1 MGAELISFLL
11 ETRYGMVSLGGL
23 FRIVRPVNSAMM
35 GFAVLVGAAIG
46 GGSLLPSSA
55 QELALAFLAGF
66 FLSGSA
72 MAVNDYYDREIDAIN
87 EPGRPIPSG
96 AVSPGEA
103 LAVMGIFSVLGLGSA
118 WFTSP
123 GNLAIAV
130 LAWVGMMVYSTVG
143 KRTGLPGNLIVS
155 GCIAL
160 PFVYGGVI
168 GGEAGMGQSLLF
180 ALISFLANTGR
191 EVTKG
196 IVDVDGDRSS
206 GIRTVAVSGGPAV
219 AAWVSVACYL
229 SAVVVSVAPVYLR
242 LVSAWY
248 VPFVAV
254 TDLGLIYLSV
264 SLLREP
270 SRENSRTV
278 KNRVLPL
285 MLSGLFGFL
294 LGSLL

>member
-1 MGAELISFLL
+1 
-11 ETRYGMVSLGGL
+11 MVSPGGL

-46 GGSLLPSSA
+46 GRSLLPSST
-55 QELALAFLAGF
+55 QEMALAFMAGF

-103 LAVMGIFSVLGLGSA
+103 MAVTGVFSVLGLGSA
-118 WFTSP
+118 WLTSP
-123 GNLAIAV
+123 SNLAIAV
-130 LAWVGMMVYSTVG
+130 LAWIGMMVYSTVG

-168 GGEAGMGQSLLF
+168 GGETGLSHSLLF
-180 ALISFLANTGR
+180 ALVAFLANTGR

-196 IVDVDGDRSS
+196 IVDIEGDEAA
-206 GIRTVAVSGGPAV
+206 GIRTVAVSKGTV
-219 AAWVSVACYL
+219 AATWVSVACYL
-229 SAVVVSVAPVYLR
+229 SAVLVSVFPVYLG
-242 LVSAWY
+242 LVSFWY
-248 VPFVAV
+248 IPFVAV
-254 TDLGLIYLSV
+254 TDLGLIYLSI
-264 SLLREP
+264 SLVREP

-294 LGSLL
+294 LGSLF

>member
-1 MGAELISFLL
+1 
-11 ETRYGMVSLGGL
+11 MVSLGGL
-23 FRIVRPVNSAMM
+23 FRIVRPVNSVMM
-35 GFAVLVGAAIG
+35 GFAVLVGATIG
-46 GGSLLPSSA
+46 GGSLLSSSA
-55 QELALAFLAGF
+55 QELSLAFLVGF

-103 LAVMGIFSVLGLGSA
+103 LVVTGVFSALGLVLAWLTSMGS
-118 WFTSP
+118 
-123 GNLAIAV
+123 LAIAV
-130 LAWVGMMVYSTVG
+130 LAWVGMMIYSTVG

-160 PFVYGGVI
+160 PFVYGGFI
-168 GGEAGMGQSLLF
+168 RGEAGLSHSLLF
-180 ALISFLANTGR
+180 ALVAFLTNTGR

-196 IVDVDGDRSS
+196 IVDVDGDRAS
-206 GIRTVAVSGGPAV
+206 GIRTVAVLRGPAA
-219 AAWVSVACYL
+219 AAWVSVACYT
-229 SAVVVSVAPVYLR
+229 SAVLVSVVPVYLC
-242 LVSAWY
+242 LVSIWY
-248 VPFVAV
+248 IPFVAL

-264 SLLREP
+264 SLFRNP

>member
-1 MGAELISFLL
+1 
-11 ETRYGMVSLGGL
+11 MVSLGGL
-23 FRIVRPVNSAMM
+23 FRIVRPVNSVMM

-46 GGSLLPSSA
+46 GGSLLPSSI
-55 QELALAFLAGF
+55 QELSLPFLTGF

-87 EPGRPIPSG
+87 EPARPIPSG

-103 LAVMGIFSVLGLGSA
+103 LAVTGVFSVLGLGSA
-118 WFTSP
+118 WLTSP

-143 KRTGLPGNLIVS
+143 KKTGLPGNLIVS

-168 GGEAGMGQSLLF
+168 GGEAGLSHSLLF
-180 ALISFLANTGR
+180 ALIAFLANTGR

-196 IVDVDGDRSS
+196 IVDVEGDRAS
-206 GIRTVAVSGGPAV
+206 GISTVAVSGGPAL

-229 SAVVVSVAPVYLR
+229 SAVLVSLVPVYLG
-242 LVSAWY
+242 LVSVWY
-248 VPFVAV
+248 VPFVALSV
-254 TDLGLIYLSV
+254 GLIGQEAES
-264 SLLREP
+264 
-270 SRENSRTV
+270 
-278 KNRVLPL
+278 
-285 MLSGLFGFL
+285 
-294 LGSLL
+294 

>member
-1 MGAELISFLL
+1 
-11 ETRYGMVSLGGL
+11 MVSPGGL

-46 GGSLLPSSA
+46 RGSLLPSSA

-103 LAVMGIFSVLGLGSA
+103 LAISVVFSVLGLGSA
-118 WFTSP
+118 WLTSP

-160 PFVYGGVI
+160 PFVYGGFI
-168 GGEAGMGQSLLF
+168 GGETDLSHSLLF
-180 ALISFLANTGR
+180 ALVAFLANTGR

-196 IVDVDGDRSS
+196 IVDIDGDKAS
-206 GIRTVAVSGGPAV
+206 GIRTVAVSAGPAV

-229 SAVVVSVAPVYLR
+229 SAVLVSVAPVYLG
-242 LVSAWY
+242 LVSVWY

>member
-1 MGAELISFLL
+1 
-11 ETRYGMVSLGGL
+11 MVSLAGL

-46 GGSLLPSSA
+46 GRSLLPSSA
-55 QELALAFLAGF
+55 QELALAFMAGF

-87 EPGRPIPSG
+87 EPERPIPSG
-96 AVSPGEA
+96 EVSPGEA
-103 LAVMGIFSVLGLGSA
+103 LAVTGVFSVLGLGSA
-118 WFTSP
+118 WLTSP
-123 GNLAIAV
+123 NNLMIAV

-168 GGEAGMGQSLLF
+168 GGETGLSHSLLF
-180 ALISFLANTGR
+180 ALVAFLANTGR

-196 IVDVDGDRSS
+196 IVDIEGDKAS
-206 GIRTVAVSGGPAV
+206 GIRTVAVSNGPI
-219 AAWVSVACYL
+219 AASWVSVACYL
-229 SAVVVSVAPVYLR
+229 SAVLVSFFPVYLG
-242 LVSAWY
+242 LLSLWY
-248 VPFVAV
+248 IPFVVV
-254 TDLGLIYLSV
+254 TDLGLIYLSI
-264 SLLREP
+264 SLIREP
-270 SRENSRTV
+270 TRENSRTV

>member
-1 MGAELISFLL
+1 
-11 ETRYGMVSLGGL
+11 MVSLSGL
-23 FRIVRPVNSAMM
+23 FRIVRPVNSVMM

-46 GGSLLPSSA
+46 GGSLLPFSV
-55 QELALAFLAGF
+55 QEMALAFLAGF

-103 LAVMGIFSVLGLGSA
+103 LAVTGVFSVLGLGAA
-118 WFTSP
+118 WLTSS

-130 LAWVGMMVYSTVG
+130 LAWGGMMVYSTVG
-143 KRTGLPGNLIVS
+143 KRTGLPGNLIV
-155 GCIAL
+155 
-160 PFVYGGVI
+160 VYGGFI
-168 GGEAGMGQSLLF
+168 GGGAGLSHSLLF
-180 ALISFLANTGR
+180 ALVAFLANTGR

-196 IVDVDGDRSS
+196 IVDIEGDRAS
-206 GIRTVAVSGGPAV
+206 GIRTVAVSRGPAA
-219 AAWVSVACYL
+219 AAWVSVACYA
-229 SAVVVSVAPVYLR
+229 SAVLVSVVPVYLG
-242 LVSAWY
+242 LVSFWY
-248 VPFVAV
+248 IPFVAV

-270 SRENSRTV
+270 SRENSRIV

>member
-1 MGAELISFLL
+1 
-11 ETRYGMVSLGGL
+11 MVSPGGL

-46 GGSLLPSSA
+46 GRSLLPSSV
-55 QELALAFLAGF
+55 QELVLAFLAGF

-87 EPGRPIPSG
+87 EPERPIPSG

-103 LAVMGIFSVLGLGSA
+103 LAVTGMFSVLGLGSA
-118 WFTSP
+118 WMTSP
-123 GNLAIAV
+123 SHLAIAV

-160 PFVYGGVI
+160 PFVYGGII
-168 GGEAGMGQSLLF
+168 GGETGLSHSLLF
-180 ALISFLANTGR
+180 ALVAFLANTGR

-196 IVDVDGDRSS
+196 IVDIEGDEAA
-206 GIRTVAVSGGPAV
+206 GIKTVAVSRGPV
-219 AAWVSVACYL
+219 AATWVSVACYL
-229 SAVVVSVAPVYLR
+229 SAVLISVFPVYLG
-242 LVSAWY
+242 LVSFWY
-248 VPFVAV
+248 IPFVAV
-254 TDLGLIYLSV
+254 TDLGLIYLSI
-264 SLLREP
+264 SLIREP
-270 SRENSRTV
+270 TRENSRTV

>member
-1 MGAELISFLL
+1 
-11 ETRYGMVSLGGL
+11 MVSLSGL
-23 FRIVRPVNSAMM
+23 FRIVRPVNSVMM
-35 GFAVLVGAAIG
+35 GLAVLVGAAIG

-87 EPGRPIPSG
+87 EPERPIPSG

-103 LAVMGIFSVLGLGSA
+103 LVVTGVFSVLGLGAA
-118 WFTSP
+118 WLTSP

-130 LAWVGMMVYSTVG
+130 LAWIAMMVYSTVG

-160 PFVYGGVI
+160 PFVYGGFM
-168 GGEAGMGQSLLF
+168 GGEAGLSHSMLF
-180 ALISFLANTGR
+180 ALVAFLANTGR

-196 IVDVDGDRSS
+196 IVDVEGDKAA
-206 GIRTVAVSGGPAV
+206 GVRTIAVSAGPSM
-219 AAWVSVACYL
+219 AAWVSVACYIL
-229 SAVVVSVAPVYLR
+229 AVLVSVAPVYLG
-242 LVSAWY
+242 LVSFWY

-270 SRENSRTV
+270 SRENSRMV

-285 MLSGLFGFL
+285 MLSGLLGFL